1 MKKEFLPTKDALVS
15 IFVNKTHEFL
25 YNIKKLNVEE
35 ENSWLPR
42 IPKATIA
49 KLVKTPGLYRISYRI
64 YTNEAGYE
72 AIFISAAEKF
82 VTK

>member
-1 MKKEFLPTKDALVS
+1 MKKDSLPTKDAVVS
-15 IFVNKTHEFL
+15 IFANKKHDFL
-25 YNIKKLNVEE
+25 YNIKKLNDD

-42 IPKATIA
+42 VSTAAVA
-49 KLVKTPGLYRISYRI
+49 KLIKTPGLYRIAYRI

-72 AIFISAAEKF
+72 AIYISNAEKI